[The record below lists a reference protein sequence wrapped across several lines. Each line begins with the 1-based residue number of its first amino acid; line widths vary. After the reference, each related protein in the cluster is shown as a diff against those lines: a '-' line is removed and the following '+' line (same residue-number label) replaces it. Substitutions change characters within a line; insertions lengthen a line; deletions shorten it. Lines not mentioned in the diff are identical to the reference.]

1 MILPDG
7 YFAAKAKFSIAH
19 GLGPA
24 YTGRITTIRRSEFAL
39 GDKGK
44 QFENQKPNPLS
55 GTRHQAIVI
64 MSNTTAYLPE
74 KESRP

>member
-24 YTGRITTIRRSEFAL
+24 YTGRITTIRWSEFAL

-44 QFENQKPNPLS
+44 QF
-55 GTRHQAIVI
+55 
-64 MSNTTAYLPE
+64 
-74 KESRP
+74 